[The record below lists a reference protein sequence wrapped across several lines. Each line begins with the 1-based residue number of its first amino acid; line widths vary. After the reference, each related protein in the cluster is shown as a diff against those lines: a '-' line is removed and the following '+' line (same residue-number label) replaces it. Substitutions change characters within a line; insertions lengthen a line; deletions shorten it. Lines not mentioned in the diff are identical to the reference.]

1 MHYGGR
7 FKKNWEINPS
17 ALRGGNYYPFI
28 HND

>member
-1 MHYGGR
+1 MQYGGGFR
-7 FKKNWEINPS
+7 KLQLNPS